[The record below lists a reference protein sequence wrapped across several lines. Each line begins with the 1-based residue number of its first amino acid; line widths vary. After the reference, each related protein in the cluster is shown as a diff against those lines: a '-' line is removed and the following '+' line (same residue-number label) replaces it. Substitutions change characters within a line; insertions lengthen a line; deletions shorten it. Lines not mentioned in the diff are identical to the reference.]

1 MTDDYTATED
11 AAAALGRPLLR
22 VVSGSPDDAEL
33 VALTAVVAGLARAA
47 AQPGAPARPARSAWA
62 ERTRLVRA
70 PLSHGPGA
78 WRASG
83 MPR

>member
-1 MTDDYTATED
+1 
-11 AAAALGRPLLR
+11 
-22 VVSGSPDDAEL
+22 VSGSPDDVEL

-47 AQPGAPARPARSAWA
+47 AQTDADAGPTRAAWA
-62 ERTRLVRA
+62 DRTRLVRTRL
-70 PLSHGPGA
+70 PHGPGA